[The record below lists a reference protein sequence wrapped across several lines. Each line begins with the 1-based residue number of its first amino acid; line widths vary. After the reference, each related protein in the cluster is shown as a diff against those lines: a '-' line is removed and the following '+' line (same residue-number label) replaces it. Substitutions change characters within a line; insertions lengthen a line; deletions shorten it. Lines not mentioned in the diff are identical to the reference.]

1 MITPTDVADA
11 ETRALA
17 LEDQALAAQAELAAT
32 LPPDVYAR
40 VDAALALCLQAQRAQ
55 ATAQV
60 LAWVERGWREWR
72 PPS

>member
-1 MITPTDVADA
+1 MVTPDDVERA
-11 ETRALA
+11 ALA
-17 LEDQALAAQAELAAT
+17 AQATEDQALAALAELQAT

-55 ATAQV
+55 VTAQV